1 LVPHGVHPIL
11 KEVFA
16 RDKPGKALAER
27 EKRSELY
34 TGMAEPARQ
43 ADSRLSTAIAIARL
57 IGIMGIVYVHAW
69 TGRTAEELAAVAF
82 SWQAVLRTVLGEVFG
97 RSAVPLLGMISGWLV
112 VSTATRQRY
121 AAFLIGKA
129 RTILLPMLL
138 WNVIAILLVGAAA
151 TFGDLKAP
159 TPTSI
164 GWTLNE
170 LVPLVQANDV
180 NVQMPFLRDLFVCM
194 MLAPV
199 LVRASTAW
207 LALVASIVV
216 VWSVSGVHVPLL
228 LRPHI
233 LLFFTAGIAARRFG
247 VAERVAE
254 RPVALCAL
262 PFVVLITPRL
272 WTALLGNAFFDAH
285 PHVMAAFDIVF
296 RLASAVLF
304 WRLAWGLAG
313 SNLADRLRGIEHYGF
328 LAFCDHLVLLW
339 LFGPVIGLATG
350 SLGAGLYPAYL
361 LVQPLLVLGVTVVLG
376 QVLMALS
383 PSVAR
388 VLSGGRLGRSA
399 SVTA

>member
-1 LVPHGVHPIL
+1 MNT
-11 KEVFA
+11 K
-16 RDKPGKALAER
+16 
-27 EKRSELY
+27 
-34 TGMAEPARQ
+34 TAEPARE

-112 VSTATRQRY
+112 VSTATRQGY
-121 AAFLIGKA
+121 AAFVLGKA
-129 RTILLPMLL
+129 RTILLPMVL
-138 WNVIAILLVGAAA
+138 WNAIAIVLVGAAA

-194 MLAPV
+194 MIAPL
-199 LVRASTAW
+199 LVRASSIW
-207 LALVASIVV
+207 LALVALVVV
-216 VWSVSGVHVPLL
+216 VWSLSSVHVPLL
-228 LRPHI
+228 LRPQI
-233 LLFFTAGIAARRFG
+233 LLFFTAGIAVRRLG
-247 VAERVAE
+247 VAEKVAGW
-254 RPVALCAL
+254 PVVLCAL
-262 PFVVLITPRL
+262 PFVVLIAPRL
-272 WTALLGNAFFDAH
+272 WAALLGNVFFDAH
-285 PHVMAAFDIVF
+285 PHVMAAFDILF

-304 WRLAWGLAG
+304 WRLAWALAG
-313 SNLADRLRGIEHYGF
+313 SGVAERLRRIERYGF

-350 SLGAGLYPAYL
+350 ALGAALYPAYL
-361 LVQPLLVLGVTVVLG
+361 LVQPLLVLGTTVVLG
-376 QVLMALS
+376 RGLMAVS
-383 PSVAR
+383 PAMAR
-388 VLSGGRLGRSA
+388 VLSGGRLGR
-399 SVTA
+399 

>member
-1 LVPHGVHPIL
+1 
-11 KEVFA
+11 
-16 RDKPGKALAER
+16 
-27 EKRSELY
+27 LY
-34 TGMAEPARQ
+34 TGMAEPARE

-57 IGIMGIVYVHAW
+57 IGILGIVYVHAW

-82 SWQAVLRTVLGEVFG
+82 SWQVMLRTALGEVFG

-112 VSTATRQRY
+112 VSTATRQGY
-121 AAFLIGKA
+121 GPFLLGKA

-138 WNVIAILLVGAAA
+138 WNAIAIVLVGAAA

-199 LVRASTAW
+199 LVRASSIW
-207 LALVASIVV
+207 LAVVALVVV
-216 VWSVSGVHVPLL
+216 VWSVSGVHIPLLL
-228 LRPHI
+228 LRPQI

-247 VAERVAE
+247 VAERVAGWS
-254 RPVALCAL
+254 VALCAL
-262 PFVVLITPRL
+262 PFVVMIAPRL
-272 WTALLGNAFFDAH
+272 WIALLGNAFFDAH

-296 RLASAVLF
+296 RLASAMLF
-304 WRLAWGLAG
+304 WRLAWALAG
-313 SNLADRLRGIEHYGF
+313 SGVAERLRTTERYGF

-339 LFGPVIGLATG
+339 LFGPMIGLATG
-350 SLGAGLYPAYL
+350 ALGAGLYPAYL
-361 LVQPLLVLGVTVVLG
+361 LVQPLLVLGVTIVLG

-388 VLSGGRLGRSA
+388 VLSGGRLGRSV

>member
-247 VAERVAE
+247 VAERVAGW
-254 RPVALCAL
+254 PVALCAL

>member
-1 LVPHGVHPIL
+1 
-11 KEVFA
+11 VFA
-16 RDKPGKALAER
+16 RDKAGKALAGRER
-27 EKRSELY
+27 GSELY
-34 TGMAEPARQ
+34 TGMAEPARN

-112 VSTATRQRY
+112 VSTAARQGY
-121 AAFLIGKA
+121 GPFLLGKA
-129 RTILLPMLL
+129 RTILLPMIL
-138 WNVIAILLVGAAA
+138 WNAIAILLVGAAA

-159 TPTSI
+159 TPTNI

-170 LVPLVQANDV
+170 LVPLVHANDV

-199 LVRASTAW
+199 LVRASSAW
-207 LALVASIVV
+207 LAVVALIAV

-228 LRPHI
+228 LRPQI

-247 VAERVAE
+247 VAERVAGW
-254 RPVALCAL
+254 PVALCAL
-262 PFVVLITPRL
+262 PFVALIAPRL

-285 PHVMAAFDIVF
+285 SHVMAAFDIVF
-296 RLASAVLF
+296 RLASAMLF
-304 WRLAWGLAG
+304 WRLAWALAG
-313 SNLADRLRGIEHYGF
+313 SGVAERLRGIERYGF

-339 LFGPVIGLATG
+339 LFGPMIGLTTG
-350 SLGAGLYPAYL
+350 ALGARPYPAYL
-361 LVQPLLVLGVTVVLG
+361 LVQPALVLGITVVLG

-388 VLSGGRLGRSA
+388 VLSGGRLG
-399 SVTA
+399 

>member
-1 LVPHGVHPIL
+1 MQTI
-11 KEVFA
+11 
-16 RDKPGKALAER
+16 
-27 EKRSELY
+27 S
-34 TGMAEPARQ
+34 TEPARPHDNQ
-43 ADSRLSTAIAIARL
+43 FSTAIAIARL
-57 IGIMGIVYVHAW
+57 IGILGVVYVHAW
-69 TGRTAEELAAVAF
+69 TGRTAEELAAAAF
-82 SWQAVLRTVLGEVFG
+82 SGQGILRTALIELFG

-112 VSTATRQRY
+112 VSTATRQTY
-121 AAFLIGKA
+121 GQFLLGKA
-129 RTILLPMLL
+129 RTILLPMIA
-138 WNVIAILLVGAAA
+138 WNAIAIVLVGAAA
-151 TFGDLKAP
+151 TFGDLRAP

-170 LVPLVQANDV
+170 LMPLLHANDI

-207 LALVASIVV
+207 LALVALIAV
-216 VWSVSGVHVPLL
+216 VWSVSGVPVPLL
-228 LRPHI
+228 LRPQI

-247 VAERVAE
+247 VAERVAGW
-254 RPVALCAL
+254 PVALTAL
-262 PFVVLITPRL
+262 PFVLMIAPRL

-285 PHVMAAFDIVF
+285 AHLMAAFDIVF

-304 WRLAWGLAG
+304 WRFAWALAG
-313 SNLADRLRGIEHYGF
+313 SRVANRLRGIERYGF

-383 PSVAR
+383 PAVAQ
-388 VLSGGRLGRSA
+388 VLSGGRLGLSV

>member
-1 LVPHGVHPIL
+1 
-11 KEVFA
+11 
-16 RDKPGKALAER
+16 
-27 EKRSELY
+27 
-34 TGMAEPARQ
+34 MAEPARE

-112 VSTATRQRY
+112 VSTATSQGY
-121 AAFLIGKA
+121 AAFVLGKA
-129 RTILLPMLL
+129 RTILLPMVL
-138 WNVIAILLVGAAA
+138 WNAIAIVLVGAAA

-194 MLAPV
+194 VIAPG
-199 LVRASTAW
+199 LVRASNAW

-216 VWSVSGVHVPLL
+216 VWSVSGVHVPPL
-228 LRPHI
+228 LRPQI
-233 LLFFTAGIAARRFG
+233 LLFFTAGVAVRRFG
-247 VAERVAE
+247 LVERAAGW
-254 RPVALCAL
+254 PIALCGL
-262 PFVVLITPRL
+262 PFVVLIAPRL
-272 WTALLGNAFFDAH
+272 WTALLGNAFFDAY
-285 PHVMAAFDIVF
+285 PHLMAAFDIVF

-313 SNLADRLRGIEHYGF
+313 SNVADRLRGIERYGF

-350 SLGAGLYPAYL
+350 ALGAGLYPVYL
-361 LVQPLLVLGVTVVLG
+361 LVQPPLVLGVTVVLG
-376 QVLMALS
+376 RVLMALS
-383 PSVAR
+383 PSIAR

-399 SVTA
+399 LVTA

>member
-1 LVPHGVHPIL
+1 M
-11 KEVFA
+11 FA

-34 TGMAEPARQ
+34 TGMAEPARE

-82 SWQAVLRTVLGEVFG
+82 GWQAVLRTVLGEVFG

-112 VSTATRQRY
+112 VSTATRQDY
-121 AAFLIGKA
+121 GPFLLGKA
-129 RTILLPMLL
+129 RTILLPMVL
-138 WNVIAILLVGAAA
+138 WNAIAILLVGAAA

-170 LVPLVQANDV
+170 LVPLVHANDV

-216 VWSVSGVHVPLL
+216 VWCVSGVHVPLL
-228 LRPHI
+228 LRPQI
-233 LLFFTAGIAARRFG
+233 LLFFTAGIAARRSG
-247 VAERVAE
+247 VAERVAGW
-254 RPVALCAL
+254 PVALCAL
-262 PFVVLITPRL
+262 PFVALITPRL
-272 WTALLGNAFFDAH
+272 WTALLGNGFFDTH
-285 PHVMAAFDIVF
+285 PHLMAAFDIVF

-304 WRLAWGLAG
+304 WRLAWGLAE
-313 SNLADRLRGIEHYGF
+313 SNVANRLRGIERYGF

-339 LFGPVIGLATG
+339 LFGPVLGLATG
-350 SLGAGLYPAYL
+350 ALGAGLYPAYL
-361 LVQPLLVLGVTVVLG
+361 LIQPLLVLGVTVVLG
-376 QVLMALS
+376 WLLMAVS

>member
-1 LVPHGVHPIL
+1 MADL
-11 KEVFA
+11 KTRSTETPVGSSA
-16 RDKPGKALAER
+16 RTSD
-27 EKRSELY
+27 
-34 TGMAEPARQ
+34 T
-43 ADSRLSTAIAIARL
+43 RLSTAIAIARL

-82 SWQAVLRTVLGEVFG
+82 GWQAVLRTVLGEVFG

-112 VSTATRQRY
+112 VSTATRQPY
-121 AAFLIGKA
+121 GAFLLGKA

-138 WNVIAILLVGAAA
+138 WNAIAILLVGAAA

-170 LVPLVQANDV
+170 LVPLVHANDV

-194 MLAPV
+194 MLAPL
-199 LVRASTAW
+199 LVRASSAW
-207 LALVASIVV
+207 LAAVALIAV

-228 LRPHI
+228 LRPQI

-247 VAERVAE
+247 VAERVAGW
-254 RPVALCAL
+254 PVALSAL
-262 PFVVLITPRL
+262 PFVVLIAPRL

-285 PHVMAAFDIVF
+285 PHLMAAFDIVF
-296 RLASAVLF
+296 RQASAVLF

-313 SNLADRLRGIEHYGF
+313 SNVADRLRGIERYGF

-376 QVLMALS
+376 QVLMALL

>member
-1 LVPHGVHPIL
+1 VADLSTRSIEIRAGSN
-11 KEVFA
+11 A
-16 RDKPGKALAER
+16 RTND
-27 EKRSELY
+27 
-34 TGMAEPARQ
+34 T
-43 ADSRLSTAIAIARL
+43 RLSTAIAIARL

-82 SWQAVLRTVLGEVFG
+82 SWQAVLRTLLGEVFG

-112 VSTATRQRY
+112 VSTATRQPY
-121 AAFLIGKA
+121 GAFLLGKA
-129 RTILLPMLL
+129 RTILLPMVL
-138 WNVIAILLVGAAA
+138 WNAIALVLVGAAA

-159 TPTSI
+159 TPSSI

-170 LVPLVQANDV
+170 LVPMVHADDI

-194 MLAPV
+194 MIAPV
-199 LVRASTAW
+199 LVRASSAW
-207 LALVASIVV
+207 LAVVALIAV

-228 LRPHI
+228 LRPQI
-233 LLFFTAGIAARRFG
+233 LLFFTAGIAARRSG
-247 VAERVAE
+247 AAERVAGW
-254 RPVALCAL
+254 PVALCAL
-262 PFVVLITPRL
+262 PFAVLIAPRL

-285 PHVMAAFDIVF
+285 PHLMAAFDIVF
-296 RLASAVLF
+296 RWASAVLF

-313 SNLADRLRGIEHYGF
+313 GDVADRLRGIERYGF

-350 SLGAGLYPAYL
+350 ALGAGLYPAYL
-361 LVQPLLVLGVTVVLG
+361 LLQPLLVLGVTVVLG
-376 QVLMALS
+376 RVLMAFS
-383 PSVAR
+383 PAVAQ

>member
-1 LVPHGVHPIL
+1 MSTRSIDIRAGSS
-11 KEVFA
+11 A
-16 RDKPGKALAER
+16 RTND
-27 EKRSELY
+27 
-34 TGMAEPARQ
+34 T
-43 ADSRLSTAIAIARL
+43 RLSTAIAIARL
-57 IGIMGIVYVHAW
+57 IGILGIVYVHAW

-112 VSTATRQRY
+112 VSTAMRQPY
-121 AAFLIGKA
+121 GAFLRGKA
-129 RTILLPMLL
+129 RTILLPMVL
-138 WNVIAILLVGAAA
+138 WNAIALVLVGAAA

-159 TPTSI
+159 TPSSI

-170 LVPLVQANDV
+170 LVPMVHADDI

-194 MLAPV
+194 MIAPV
-199 LVRASTAW
+199 LVRASSAW
-207 LALVASIVV
+207 LAVVALIAV
-216 VWSVSGVHVPLL
+216 VWSVFGVHVPLL
-228 LRPHI
+228 LRPQI
-233 LLFFTAGIAARRFG
+233 LLFFTAGIVARRSG
-247 VAERVAE
+247 VAERVAGW
-254 RPVALCAL
+254 PVARCAL
-262 PFVVLITPRL
+262 PFVVLIAPRL

-285 PHVMAAFDIVF
+285 PHLMAAFDIVF

-304 WRLAWGLAG
+304 WRLAWALAG
-313 SNLADRLRGIEHYGF
+313 SDVADRLRGIERYGF

-350 SLGAGLYPAYL
+350 ALGAGLYPAYL

-376 QVLMALS
+376 QVMMALS

-388 VLSGGRLGRSA
+388 VLSGGRLRRSA

>member
-1 LVPHGVHPIL
+1 MVPHGVRSIL

-34 TGMAEPARQ
+34 TGMVEPARE

-112 VSTATRQRY
+112 VSTATRQGY
-121 AAFLIGKA
+121 AAFVLGKA
-129 RTILLPMLL
+129 RTILLPMVL
-138 WNVIAILLVGAAA
+138 WNAIAIVLVGAAA

-194 MLAPV
+194 MLAPL
-199 LVRASTAW
+199 LVRASSIW
-207 LALVASIVV
+207 LALVALVVV
-216 VWSVSGVHVPLL
+216 VWSLSSVHVPLL
-228 LRPHI
+228 LRPQI
-233 LLFFTAGIAARRFG
+233 LLFFTAGIAVRRLG
-247 VAERVAE
+247 VAEKVAGW
-254 RPVALCAL
+254 PVVLCAL
-262 PFVVLITPRL
+262 PFVVLIAPRL
-272 WTALLGNAFFDAH
+272 WAALLGNVFFDAH
-285 PHVMAAFDIVF
+285 PHVMAAFDILF

-304 WRLAWGLAG
+304 WRLAWALAG
-313 SNLADRLRGIEHYGF
+313 SGVAERLRRIERYGF

-350 SLGAGLYPAYL
+350 ALGAALYPAYL
-361 LVQPLLVLGVTVVLG
+361 LVQPLLVLGTTVVLG
-376 QVLMALS
+376 RGLMAVS
-383 PSVAR
+383 PAMAR
-388 VLSGGRLGRSA
+388 VLSGGRLGR
-399 SVTA
+399 

>member
-1 LVPHGVHPIL
+1 MADL
-11 KEVFA
+11 KTRSTEAPVGSSA
-16 RDKPGKALAER
+16 RTSD
-27 EKRSELY
+27 
-34 TGMAEPARQ
+34 T
-43 ADSRLSTAIAIARL
+43 RLSTAIAIARL

-121 AAFLIGKA
+121 GAFLLGKA

-138 WNVIAILLVGAAA
+138 WNAIAILLVGAAA

-170 LVPLVQANDV
+170 LVPLVHANDV
-180 NVQMPFLRDLFVCM
+180 NVQMPFLRDLFLCM
-194 MLAPV
+194 MFAPL

-207 LALVASIVV
+207 LAAVALIAV

-228 LRPHI
+228 LRPQI
-233 LLFFTAGIAARRFG
+233 LLFFTAGIAARRSG
-247 VAERVAE
+247 VAERVAGW
-254 RPVALCAL
+254 PVALCAL
-262 PFVVLITPRL
+262 PFVLLIAPRL

-285 PHVMAAFDIVF
+285 PHLMAAFDIVF

-304 WRLAWGLAG
+304 WRLAWALAG
-313 SNLADRLRGIEHYGF
+313 SKLADRLRGIERYGF

-339 LFGPVIGLATG
+339 LFGPMIGLATG
-350 SLGAGLYPAYL
+350 ALGAGLYPAYL
-361 LVQPLLVLGVTVVLG
+361 LVQPLLVLGVTIALG

-383 PSVAR
+383 PSIAR

>member
-1 LVPHGVHPIL
+1 
-11 KEVFA
+11 VFA
-16 RDKPGKALAER
+16 RDKAGKALAGRER
-27 EKRSELY
+27 GSELY
-34 TGMAEPARQ
+34 TGMAEPARE
-43 ADSRLSTAIAIARL
+43 ADSRLSTAITIARL

-112 VSTATRQRY
+112 VSTATRQSY
-121 AAFLIGKA
+121 GPFLLGKA
-129 RTILLPMLL
+129 RTILLPMVL
-138 WNVIAILLVGAAA
+138 WNAVAILLVGAAA

-159 TPTSI
+159 MPTSI

-170 LVPLVQANDV
+170 LVPLVHANDV

-207 LALVASIVV
+207 LAAVALVAV

-228 LRPHI
+228 LRPQI

-247 VAERVAE
+247 VAGRVVGW
-254 RPVALCAL
+254 PVAVCAL
-262 PFVVLITPRL
+262 PFVALIAPRL
-272 WTALLGNAFFDAH
+272 WTALLGNAFFDAN

-313 SNLADRLRGIEHYGF
+313 SNLAGRLRGIERYGF

-339 LFGPVIGLATG
+339 LFGPMIGLATG
-350 SLGAGLYPAYL
+350 ALGAGLYPAYL
-361 LVQPLLVLGVTVVLG
+361 LVQPLLVLGVTIVLG
-376 QVLMALS
+376 RGLMTVS
-383 PSVAR
+383 PAVAR
-388 VLSGGRLGRSA
+388 VLSGGRLGR
-399 SVTA
+399 

>member
-34 TGMAEPARQ
+34 PGMAEPARQ

-247 VAERVAE
+247 VAERVAGW
-254 RPVALCAL
+254 PVALCAL

>member
-1 LVPHGVHPIL
+1 MADLSTRSIEIRAGSN
-11 KEVFA
+11 A
-16 RDKPGKALAER
+16 RTSD
-27 EKRSELY
+27 
-34 TGMAEPARQ
+34 T
-43 ADSRLSTAIAIARL
+43 RLSTAIAIARL

-112 VSTATRQRY
+112 VSTATRQPY
-121 AAFLIGKA
+121 GAFLRGKA
-129 RTILLPMLL
+129 RTILLPMVL
-138 WNVIAILLVGAAA
+138 WNAIALVLVGAAA

-159 TPTSI
+159 TPSSI

-170 LVPLVQANDV
+170 LVPMVHADDI

-194 MLAPV
+194 MIAPV
-199 LVRASTAW
+199 LVRASSAW
-207 LALVASIVV
+207 LAVVALIAV

-228 LRPHI
+228 LRPQI
-233 LLFFTAGIAARRFG
+233 LLFFTAGIAARRSG
-247 VAERVAE
+247 VAERVAGW
-254 RPVALCAL
+254 PVALCAL
-262 PFVVLITPRL
+262 PFVVLIAPRL
-272 WTALLGNAFFDAH
+272 WTALLGNAVFDAH
-285 PHVMAAFDIVF
+285 PHLMAAFDIVF

-304 WRLAWGLAG
+304 WRLAWALAG
-313 SNLADRLRGIEHYGF
+313 SNVADRLRGIERYGF

-350 SLGAGLYPAYL
+350 ALGAGLYPAYL

-376 QVLMALS
+376 QVLLALS

-399 SVTA
+399 SGTA